1 MSLKNILLNLPEVQ
15 GPAQKKLSFK
25 EKLKWTGIVLV
36 LYFIMSIVSLYGLG
50 VNALQQFE
58 YLSVILGAS
67 FGSIISL
74 GIGPIVTASIV
85 LQLLNGSGIVKFD
98 LTTADGKRMFQG
110 VQKALAIFF
119 IIFEAIIYVFMG
131 GLAPDVALRG
141 TPIYFSLQLLL
152 AFQLML
158 GGLIILFLD
167 EVVSRWGFGSGISLF
182 IAAGVSKQIFIRA
195 LSPMPSPANPEIMIG
210 AIPALFQSLSAGQP
224 QTAVLMLAALVATIL
239 VFLISVYGQAMKVEI
254 PLSFGRIRGHGI
266 RWPLNFAYASVI
278 PVILVSALIA
288 NVQIWARMLQNWGYP
303 FLGTFI
309 GNTPATGLV
318 RWLSRPDLVANI
330 IKGSLTP
337 GDLIQTVIYI
347 SFMMA
352 GCVLFSIF
360 WVQTSG
366 MDPRSQAKQIMSSG
380 LQVPGFRKDIRI
392 LERLL
397 ARYIQPLTVMGGLAI
412 GFLAAIADVSGSLVG
427 GTSLLLAV
435 MIIYKLYEDIAK
447 QHMMDMNPM
456 MRKFMKF

>member
-182 IAAGVSKQIFIRA
+182 ILQEVSQ
-195 LSPMPSPANPEIMIG
+195 
-210 AIPALFQSLSAGQP
+210 
-224 QTAVLMLAALVATIL
+224 
-239 VFLISVYGQAMKVEI
+239 
-254 PLSFGRIRGHGI
+254 
-266 RWPLNFAYASVI
+266 
-278 PVILVSALIA
+278 VS
-288 NVQIWARMLQNWGYP
+288 
-303 FLGTFI
+303 
-309 GNTPATGLV
+309 
-318 RWLSRPDLVANI
+318 
-330 IKGSLTP
+330 
-337 GDLIQTVIYI
+337 
-347 SFMMA
+347 
-352 GCVLFSIF
+352 
-360 WVQTSG
+360 
-366 MDPRSQAKQIMSSG
+366 
-380 LQVPGFRKDIRI
+380 
-392 LERLL
+392 
-397 ARYIQPLTVMGGLAI
+397 
-412 GFLAAIADVSGSLVG
+412 
-427 GTSLLLAV
+427 
-435 MIIYKLYEDIAK
+435 
-447 QHMMDMNPM
+447 
-456 MRKFMKF
+456 